1 MPTAKRIDI
10 FERFRNNE
18 LKIIINHDML
28 STGIDL
34 PKVDRLICTRP
45 VGSAILYSQMIG
57 RALRGPKNGGNKK
70 NTVVNINDNLLN
82 FPSAAHVYNS
92 FKNNFI

>member
-1 MPTAKRIDI
+1 
-10 FERFRNNE
+10 
-18 LKIIINHDML
+18 ML

-70 NTVVNINDNLLN
+70 NTVVNINDNLVN

-92 FKNNFI
+92 FKNNFV